1 MTTLCFK
8 VILVM
13 PWAETVVVVVVKG
26 WLVEEAEDC
35 DREVFM
41 FVAALYTDGSP

>member
-1 MTTLCFK
+1 VATLCFK

-26 WLVEEAEDC
+26 WFVEEAEDC
-35 DREVFM
+35 DRDVFM
-41 FVAALYTDGSP
+41 FVAALYADVCP